1 VLGSPSLVSRV
12 RSLNYAVACEGDG
25 GNCGGGT
32 DGGRDGGPDSGHDGG
47 SDAGRDGGT
56 DGGRDGGRD
65 GGPDGGQDGGPDG
78 GRDGGCDPAAM
89 QAAALRG
96 EAVDPGACK
105 WNTPPDT
112 RNVVPINKIY
122 DVGPANLI
130 VKSQESQITDYEI
143 CSVDNKKTS
152 SGSIQGCWRYAVNLM
167 GACVA
172 GSGGSTT
179 EDGSCQTPFCPC
191 DGADGECREP
201 SCTMHKDNKQS
212 CGGCADLDGQPCL
225 DACFRTPGVMRAGQ
239 CDLSAAVPLCNLSA
253 GQVCRLD
260 GTVPRCQ
267 SF

>member
-1 VLGSPSLVSRV
+1 MLGSPSLVSRV

-25 GNCGGGT
+25 GNCDGGT

-105 WNTPPDT
+105 WNIPPDT
-112 RNVVPINKIY
+112 RNVLPINKIY

-172 GSGGSTT
+172 PDTLTAPMGSAASRAARCTRTT
-179 EDGSCQTPFCPC
+179 SRAVEGAPTSMDSRVWTPVFAPQGSCAPVNAT
-191 DGADGECREP
+191 
-201 SCTMHKDNKQS
+201 
-212 CGGCADLDGQPCL
+212 
-225 DACFRTPGVMRAGQ
+225 
-239 CDLSAAVPLCNLSA
+239 
-253 GQVCRLD
+253 
-260 GTVPRCQ
+260 
-267 SF
+267 